1 MSTGREAT
9 WKSRRRW
16 DRKARLY
23 DLLTAPMERMM
34 GLARGRAWVFER
46 VCPGRVL
53 EVGAGTGK
61 NLASYPKECV
71 VVATDLSAKMLSQAR
86 GKEAGRRGNVR
97 FVLTDSEDL
106 AFKDGAFDSVV
117 ATCVFCSVPDPVR
130 GFGELRRVLKPG
142 GHVILLEHMRPGGLL
157 GKVFDLLDPI
167 VSWLMGPHI
176 NRRTLE
182 NIRRAGLQPVEERN
196 AFSDWVKVVVA
207 R

>member
-1 MSTGREAT
+1 
-9 WKSRRRW
+9 
-16 DRKARLY
+16 
-23 DLLTAPMERMM
+23 M

-61 NLASYPKECV
+61 NLAHYPDGCL
-71 VVATDLSAKMLSQAR
+71 VVATDVSAKMLSQAR
-86 GKEAGRRGNVR
+86 EKEAGRRGNVR
-97 FVLTDSEDL
+97 FVLTDAEDL
-106 AFKDGAFDSVV
+106 AFKDGAFDGVV

-167 VSWLMGPHI
+167 ASRLMGPHI
-176 NRRTLE
+176 NRRTME
-182 NIRRAGLQPVEERN
+182 NIRRAGLQPVEEQN

-207 R
+207 Q

>member
-1 MSTGREAT
+1 MPTVPEAT

-23 DLLTAPMERMM
+23 DLLTAPMERMLD
-34 GLARGRAWVFER
+34 LARGRAWVFER
-46 VCPGRVL
+46 LCPGRVL

-61 NLASYPKECV
+61 NLASYPKGCV
-71 VVATDLSAKMLSQAR
+71 VMATDLSAKMLSQAR
-86 GKEAGRRGNVR
+86 EKEGGRQGNVR
-97 FVLTDSEDL
+97 FVLTDAEDL

-130 GFGELRRVLKPG
+130 GFGELRRVLKLG

-167 VSWLMGPHI
+167 ASRLMGPHI

-182 NIRRAGLQPVEERN
+182 NIRQAGLQPVEERN
-196 AFSDWVKVVVA
+196 VFSDWIKVLVA

>member
-1 MSTGREAT
+1 MSTSPDAT
-9 WKSRRRW
+9 RHSRRRW

-23 DLLTAPMERMM
+23 DRLTAPMERMI
-34 GLARGRAWVFER
+34 GLARGRSWVFER
-46 VCPGRVL
+46 VRPGRVL

-61 NLASYPKECV
+61 NLASYPKECA

-86 GKEAGRRGNVR
+86 VKEAGRGGNVR
-97 FVLTDSEDL
+97 FVLTDAEDL

-157 GKVFDLLDPI
+157 GKVFDRLDPI
-167 VSWLMGPHI
+167 VSRLMGPHI